1 VSQKD
6 EGTPDEAGL
15 ITVDVY
21 RLPPDTTVV
30 QVVGDVTGDGT
41 AALQR
46 TVNEELTRSP
56 AQLIVDLSAVTRID
70 LGGINALSSAA
81 GIAGEAD
88 ISFCLVD
95 PEGDTVGAALAG
107 ANLTELFEIFPTVND
122 AVQGHRPTSET

>member
-1 VSQKD
+1 VSHKD
-6 EGTPDEAGL
+6 EGKPGQPEP
-15 ITVDVY
+15 IIVDVH

-30 QVVGDVTGDGT
+30 QVVGDITGDAT

-56 AQLIVDLSAVTRID
+56 AQLIVDVSAVTRID
-70 LGGINALSSAA
+70 LGGINALPSAA

-95 PEGDTVGAALAG
+95 PECDPVGAALAG
-107 ANLTELFEIFPTVND
+107 ANLTELFEIFPTVDD
-122 AVQGHRPTSET
+122 AIRGHGPT